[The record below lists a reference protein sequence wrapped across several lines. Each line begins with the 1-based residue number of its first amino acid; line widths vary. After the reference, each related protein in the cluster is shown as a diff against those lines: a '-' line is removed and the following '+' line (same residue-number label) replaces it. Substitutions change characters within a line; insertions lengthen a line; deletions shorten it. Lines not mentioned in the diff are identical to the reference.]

1 MAHIGM
7 TEHGLVEVA
16 DGHIVIL
23 MTQRE
28 ARVLFKELERMIK
41 WLDKQL
47 PKKERRVL

>member
-7 TEHGLVEVA
+7 TEHGLVEIVA
-16 DGHIVIL
+16 GHTVIHIS
-23 MTQRE
+23 QRE

-47 PKKERRVL
+47 PKKAR

>member
-7 TEHGLVEVA
+7 TEHGLVEIVS
-16 DGHIVIL
+16 GHTVIH

-41 WLDKQL
+41 WLDKRL
-47 PKKERRVL
+47 LKKGRRI